1 MKTILFSRLLLAA
14 GISVLLYSCQKETNV
29 DEPQVSSEEAQLYAD
44 ESAQADAAFSDVED
58 ITMLAAEE
66 EGIASENGR
75 GAVIFPFEELRL
87 RLGPCA
93 DITVSPNDTT
103 YPKTI
108 TIDFGDGCICAD
120 GKFRKGKIVIHLTAP
135 IRRSGAVMTVT
146 FVNFF
151 LNRAHVQGTKIVSN
165 LSSGG
170 NIRFTVQVVG
180 GSVTFPNGRGYEY
193 NSLKYVKQ
201 VQGGGT
207 RMIRDDVYTIEGV
220 SNTSFNNGLNIRLET
235 ETPLVKKVVCHWIS
249 DGKLKININQHRL
262 GLDFGAPNAG
272 ECDNKAMLSWNGGQV
287 LIVLP

>member
-1 MKTILFSRLLLAA
+1 
-14 GISVLLYSCQKETNV
+14 
-29 DEPQVSSEEAQLYAD
+29 
-44 ESAQADAAFSDVED
+44 
-58 ITMLAAEE
+58 
-66 EGIASENGR
+66 
-75 GAVIFPFEELRL
+75 
-87 RLGPCA
+87 
-93 DITVSPNDTT
+93 
-103 YPKTI
+103 
-108 TIDFGDGCICAD
+108 
-120 GKFRKGKIVIHLTAP
+120 
-135 IRRSGAVMTVT
+135 
-146 FVNFF
+146 
-151 LNRAHVQGTKIVSN
+151 
-165 LSSGG
+165 
-170 NIRFTVQVVG
+170 
-180 GSVTFPNGRGYEY
+180 VTFPNGRGYQY